1 MKKFTISNVVL
12 WVLMVHLWILS
23 GEMGAQA
30 ESNTKRT
37 RDTAQY
43 EQWLSGKVRH
53 QLLMLPWYTVFDN
66 LEYSVHGYRVT
77 LLGQVTRPVLR
88 SDAEAAVKKIEG
100 VEGVDNRIE
109 VLPLSPFDDRIRRA
123 EYRAI
128 FFHPMLQRYSM
139 GANPSIHIIV
149 KNGNVTLEGVV
160 ANQADRNVAN
170 IQANGVPGVFS
181 VTNHL
186 AVEKGK

>member
-1 MKKFTISNVVL
+1 MKNLTEPNVKLWLLMVL
-12 WVLMVHLWILS
+12 VLMLGGGMSV
-23 GEMGAQA
+23 QA
-30 ESNTKRT
+30 DSKSTRT
-37 RDTAQY
+37 RDAAHY
-43 EQWLSGKVRH
+43 EQWLSRQVRH
-53 QLLMLPWYTVFDN
+53 KLLMLPWYTVFDN

-77 LLGQVTRPVLR
+77 LEGQVTRPVLK
-88 SDAEAAVKKIEG
+88 SDAESAVKHIEG

-128 FFHPMLQRYSM
+128 YSYPMLQRYSL

-149 KNGNVTLEGVV
+149 KNGNVILEGVV

-170 IQANGVPGVFS
+170 IRANGVPDVFS

-186 AVEKGK
+186 AVENRK

>member
-1 MKKFTISNVVL
+1 MKNLTEPNVKL
-12 WVLMVHLWILS
+12 WLLMVLVVMLGGGMS
-23 GEMGAQA
+23 VQA
-30 ESNTKRT
+30 DSKSTRT
-37 RDTAQY
+37 RDPAHY
-43 EQWLSGKVRH
+43 EQWLSRQVRH
-53 QLLMLPWYTVFDN
+53 KLLMLPWYTVFDN

-77 LLGQVTRPVLR
+77 LEGQVTRPVLK
-88 SDAEAAVKKIEG
+88 SDAESAVKHIEG

-128 FFHPMLQRYSM
+128 YSYPMLQRYSL

-170 IQANGVPGVFS
+170 IRANGVPDVFS

-186 AVEKGK
+186 AVENRK